1 MNAITLRGVTKRF
14 GAHTIFDGLDLEV
27 KRGERLAILGASGC
41 GKSTLLRLIAGLES
55 PDAGEIDVAGEIGFV
70 FQEPR
75 LFGWLDVEKNVAF
88 AARTAAERARI
99 PEVLALV
106 GLTSAR
112 TKLPKHLSGGM
123 AQRAALA
130 RALVR
135 KPEVL
140 LFDEPLAALD
150 ALTRLELRASLREI
164 VREAGA
170 TAVWVTHDVEDALA
184 LATRSIVLQRSPA
197 AVRAVEPAAGVDV
210 GARRA
215 LLAALG
221 VPA

>member
-1 MNAITLRGVTKRF
+1 MKRY
-14 GAHTIFDGLDLEV
+14 GAHIIFDGLDLNV
-27 KRGERLAILGASGC
+27 AHGERLAVLGASGC
-41 GKSTLLRLIAGLES
+41 GKSTLLRCIAGLES
-55 PDAGEIDVAGEIGFV
+55 WEGGEISVAGEIGYV

-75 LFGWLDVEKNVAF
+75 LFGWLDVERNVAF
-88 AARTAAERARI
+88 AARNAEEKARV

-130 RALVR
+130 RALIR
-135 KPEVL
+135 KPEIL

-164 VREAGA
+164 LIQARAS
-170 TAVWVTHDVEDALA
+170 AVWVTHDVDDALS
-184 LATRSIVLQRSPA
+184 LATRTIVLQRSSNY
-197 AVRAVEPAAGVDV
+197 VLAVEPALGVDV
-210 GARRA
+210 GVRRA

-221 VPA
+221 VSA